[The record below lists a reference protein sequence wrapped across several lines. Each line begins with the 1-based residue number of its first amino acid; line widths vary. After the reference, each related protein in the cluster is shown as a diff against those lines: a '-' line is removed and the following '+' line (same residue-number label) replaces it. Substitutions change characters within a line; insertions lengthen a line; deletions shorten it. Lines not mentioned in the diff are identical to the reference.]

1 MPNGGDSNGA
11 NGPNGTNGGGVQ
23 NGQGQNGAQQNPNN
37 LAQDSLS
44 LMQLKRLVGENARN
58 VQPEYAFEYR
68 PSDTLPNELSEWFT
82 YAHGDLLLLIT
93 GARQAF
99 EHTYTRLSLPP
110 HQSEAPRGKISRWT
124 MSKDVKRRRYIS
136 RCCDLLEHVDQ
147 EERVRGLEGLSFVAQ
162 GVYGEL
168 HDHHEQMDWIKRN
181 NKLLRNVGVAEAVFG
196 CLRQAFDREWEFAHQ
211 ASAATGGLANPA
223 EIDPDEIF
231 NQKALN
237 RRELKHSMTILY
249 FLIEVTRQVSEE
261 ETEDKNI
268 GFDEELESFRDEIA
282 QLPGEGGLLGFLV
295 KSIAHMR
302 WEDNVEIQLAHPILL
317 AWKTALLLFGSPDKH
332 LPKVKQ
338 FSRMAEG
345 LSAEVDK
352 NQISANPL
360 DYFLFRQEL
369 IAKYPAYNP
378 PKPLFAFDA
387 NSYLPSLIQPESS
400 TRSVGNSDVL
410 LGGKGGGENL
420 VSILEKA
427 VHIATPAPSPPP
439 SPIGV
444 GKLTKKQNYQTN
456 QSFPFMFPPADSEEG
471 GGVPK
476 SIKEAGELF
485 SGRTRI
491 SLAMR
496 QLWKEKEAFEKY
508 GRGWSADPALGE
520 GDFAPSQSLRNSW
533 NIFGKRRNGG
543 GSNDNQPTPLSAI
556 DEDAPHIGWQ
566 ERKERERQERE
577 AAEKKQ
583 WEDLDTVRLREITSK
598 GVTALLLVLLKWFR
612 VSHVLKFEYLSQ
624 LLWDSNLVPL
634 VLKILNQQDIVHTLT
649 TKTDR
654 PERGYFQVCNL
665 HSLSPRQYTNTSSES
680 SSPDD
685 ACPPPIRFSAHQ
697 NPAPQQPSESSP
709 PPSDQQLPEVI
720 TEYSWRNF
728 FTSINIM
735 RILQKVV
742 KGKAHRNLALVQFR
756 SSVILRKPLKCPQR
770 ELRLYTLKVFKGQV
784 PYCGRKWRHGNM
796 RVITSIYL
804 YCRPELRDDW
814 LAGGD
819 VDNEVEEAGPQ
830 EEALRA
836 LTLFYNVSWFPKSMG
851 ADLGLLEEERDF
863 FRRECVRLDEVE
875 RDEMEGEEF
884 GQQVWS

>member
-1 MPNGGDSNGA
+1 
-11 NGPNGTNGGGVQ
+11 
-23 NGQGQNGAQQNPNN
+23 
-37 LAQDSLS
+37 
-44 LMQLKRLVGENARN
+44 MQLKRLVGENARN

-93 GARQAF
+93 GAKQAF

-181 NKLLRNVGVAEAVFG
+181 NKLLRSVGVVEAVFG
-196 CLRQAFDREWEFAHQ
+196 CLRQAFNREWEFAHQ

-249 FLIEVTRQVSEE
+249 FLIEVTRQ
-261 ETEDKNI
+261 
-268 GFDEELESFRDEIA
+268 LESFRDEIA
-282 QLPGEGGLLGFLV
+282 QLPGEGGLLGFLI

-317 AWKTALLLFGSPDKH
+317 AWKTALLLFGSPEKH

-387 NSYLPSLIQPESS
+387 NTYLPSLTQPENS

-420 VSILEKA
+420 VSILEKS

-444 GKLTKKQNYQTN
+444 GKMTKKQNYQTN

-508 GRGWSADPALGE
+508 GRGWSAGE
-520 GDFAPSQSLRNSW
+520 PIERERKWQAEDRIPRWEEKRLSAVDDVYQAILPQMQSLVLVLFKIMLQSNTQNSPPP
-533 NIFGKRRNGG
+533 NGG

-566 ERKERERQERE
+566 ERQERERRERE

-685 ACPPPIRFSAHQ
+685 ACPPPIRFSNNQ
-697 NPAPQQPSESSP
+697 NPAPEQSGESSTP
-709 PPSDQQLPEVI
+709 PPDQQHQEVI